1 MTRAYFPIQEKD
13 WKYIASILTDKF
25 SLPQINSDLAIYCK
39 KENVIF
45 ELNFQNN
52 RCFFRSHNKGRN
64 THFRY
69 LDKFNSTPPLQI
81 ENHNVKFF
89 LKIIHQ
95 LGFKE
100 ANISEITK
108 LDYHTPQGLMC
119 ASIKIGTLL
128 GDILVIDEKYRHEI
142 EPLIGKYV
150 HSPINEHEIDTVI
163 LKRGN
168 PIETIFSDIGTLN
181 SKIQNFADKFA
192 IDMSSGISTIATKIS
207 SKSNDY
213 SFYNKYT
220 KILINSTLDQEIPAM
235 LESDHFKPLSIIIPA
250 FNSDNTILR
259 VLYSIQSQNLSG
271 TQKAALDVIV
281 VDDGSE
287 RRIYEHI
294 APHLD
299 EFSFRPKIIRLES
312 NHGLSTARNIGFHA
326 SMHDRILFIDSDV
339 LLANNYLYEH
349 SIRLQLVPNAI
360 LVSLKENVFTDSIQV
375 REKTVRDGLPVSNN
389 FDDKRLIRTAVG
401 DNHWTNRAQPEGVF
415 EILNETNLFKSYGY
429 GRVVNGCY
437 DLASCVVGHNMSMN
451 KEVVNVVGG
460 FSNNF
465 TGWGLEDAYFGARAI
480 AAGYFIVPI
489 VSTNVYHINH
499 PPRSGSEEQMRA
511 EYKNNEQIY
520 NRLIHQ
526 QL

>member
-1 MTRAYFPIQEKD
+1 MTRAYFPIREKI
-13 WKYIASILTDKF
+13 WKNIASILTNKF

-39 KENVIF
+39 KENVVF

-52 RCFFRSHNKGRN
+52 RCFFRSHNKDRN

-81 ENHNVKFF
+81 ENRNIKFF

-95 LGFKE
+95 LGFNE

-108 LDYHTPQGLMC
+108 LDYHTPQGLIG
-119 ASIKIGTLL
+119 ASIKLGTLL
-128 GDILVIDEKYRHEI
+128 GDLLVIDEKYRHEI
-142 EPLIGKYV
+142 ELSAGNYV
-150 HSPINEHEIDTVI
+150 HSPINEHEIDALI
-163 LKRGN
+163 LKRGV
-168 PIETIFSDIGTLN
+168 PVESIFSNIGTLN
-181 SKIQNFADKFA
+181 SKIQNFADRFA
-192 IDMSSGISTIATKIS
+192 IDMSSGVSTIATKIA

-213 SFYNKYT
+213 SFYNRYS
-220 KILINSTLDQEIPAM
+220 KILIKSTLDQEMSAPLIP
-235 LESDHFKPLSIIIPA
+235 DRFKPLSIIIPA
-250 FNSDNTILR
+250 FNSNDTILR
-259 VLYSIQSQNLSG
+259 VLYSIQSQNLSE
-271 TQKAALDVIV
+271 TQKASLDVII
-281 VDDGSE
+281 VDDGSD
-287 RRIYEHI
+287 RRVYEHI
-294 APHLD
+294 AQHLD
-299 EFSFRPKIIRLES
+299 EFDFHPKIIRLES
-312 NHGLSTARNIGFHA
+312 NQGLSTARNIGFHA
-326 SMHDRILFIDSDV
+326 SVHDRILFIDSDI

-349 SIRLQLVPNAI
+349 SIRLQLVPDAI
-360 LVSLKENVFTDSIQV
+360 FVSLKENVSADSIQI

-389 FDDKRLIRTAVG
+389 FNDKRLVRTAAG
-401 DNHWTNRAQPEGVF
+401 DRRWTDKAQPEGVF
-415 EILNETNLFKSYGY
+415 EILNETNLFKNYGY

-451 KEVVNVVGG
+451 RDVVNVVGG

-489 VSTNVYHINH
+489 ISTNVYHIDH
-499 PPRSGSEEQMRA
+499 PPRSGSEEQMHA